1 MEQKVKAIFEK
12 DGWPGVW
19 EALAK
24 REVQPEDAAKIA
36 EDMAR
41 KLDERPPIDPFWIS
55 GAEAV
60 KKFHIPNGVR
70 ARTLLAWLSQSAKGR
85 WEEERVTFEMKSLI
99 DSHFINWNMS
109 ANWNNGTK
117 TLAEAVLFEIGPIS
131 GVFNWRWN
139 WSAVRPEWM
148 VETLEYHAS
157 KMMMAISDL
166 EARRLNG
173 WTKDEERIA
182 FACLEMWRSQPNA
195 LESLR
200 LSMPLLRDEWKV
212 FLKDLVNAWD
222 AEMIKAE
229 NLVQNKQTKH
239 ALAL

>member
-1 MEQKVKAIFEK
+1 MEQRVKAIFEK

-70 ARTLLAWLSQSAKGR
+70 ARTLLAWLSQSAKGS
-85 WEEERVTFEMKSLI
+85 WDEERITFEMKSLI
-99 DSHFINWNMS
+99 DSQFINWNMS
-109 ANWNNGTK
+109 ANWGNGIK
-117 TLAEAVLFEIGPIS
+117 TLAEAVLFEGHKS
-131 GVFNWRWN
+131 GLFNWRWN
-139 WSAVRPEWM
+139 WSAVRPEWL
-148 VETLEYHAS
+148 VEMLEYHPS
-157 KMMMAISDL
+157 KLMMAITDL
-166 EARRLNG
+166 ENRRLSG
-173 WTKDEERIA
+173 WTNDEEKLA
-182 FACLEMWRSQPNA
+182 FACLKMWRFKPSA
-195 LESLR
+195 LDSLIS
-200 LSMPLLRDEWKV
+200 SMPLVREKWKG

-222 AEMIKAE
+222 AEMIKSE
-229 NLVQNKQTKH
+229 NLVHSKPVKH
-239 ALAL
+239 TLAL